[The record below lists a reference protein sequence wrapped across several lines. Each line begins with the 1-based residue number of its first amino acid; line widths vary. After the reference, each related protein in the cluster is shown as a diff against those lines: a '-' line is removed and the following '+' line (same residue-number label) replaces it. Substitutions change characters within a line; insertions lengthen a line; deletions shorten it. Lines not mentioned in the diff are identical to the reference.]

1 MSDGQLERP
10 VSHEGAAGPPAPRIY
25 VASLS
30 DYNAARLHGQWLA
43 ADQSPDDLAAAVAAM
58 LAASREPGA
67 EEWAIHDYEGFG
79 ALRLSEYD
87 PLERVSLIAR
97 GVVEHGPAF
106 AAWAARDPSDP
117 GLAEQ
122 FEETFRGQ
130 WPSTEAYA
138 EELLD
143 DLGATAALDGLPEWL
158 QPYVRVDSAGFARD
172 LELGGG
178 IWTAEGPEGVFVFDA
193 TL

>member
-1 MSDGQLERP
+1 MERP
-10 VSHEGAAGPPAPRIY
+10 VLPEAAAGPPTPRIY

-30 DYNAARLHGQWLA
+30 DYNAGRLHGQWLV
-43 ADQSPDDLAAAVAAM
+43 ADQSPDDLAAAVATM

-79 ALRLSEYD
+79 ALPLSEYE

-97 GVVEHGPAF
+97 GIVEHGPAF
-106 AAWAARDPSDP
+106 AAWAVRDPSDP
-117 GLAEQ
+117 GVAEQ

-143 DLGATAALDGLPEWL
+143 DLGATAALDDLPEWL
-158 QPYVRVDSAGFARD
+158 QPYVRLDSAGFARD
-172 LELGGG
+172 LELGGS
-178 IWTAEGPEGVFVFDA
+178 IWTTECPEGVFVFDA

>member
-1 MSDGQLERP
+1 MSDGRIERP
-10 VSHEGAAGPPAPRIY
+10 VSHEAAGPPAPRIY

-30 DYNAARLHGQWLA
+30 DYNAGRLHGQWLA
-43 ADQSPDDLAAAVAAM
+43 ADQSPDDLAAAVATM
-58 LAASREPGA
+58 LAASRQPGA

-79 ALRLSEYD
+79 ALALSEYE

-97 GVVEHGPAF
+97 GIVEHGPAF

-122 FEETFRGQ
+122 FEGTFRGQ

-143 DLGATAALDGLPEWL
+143 DLGATAALDDLPEWL
-158 QPYVRVDSAGFARD
+158 QPYVRLDSAGFARD
-172 LELGGG
+172 LELGGR
-178 IWTAEGPEGVFVFDA
+178 IWTAEGREGVFIFDA